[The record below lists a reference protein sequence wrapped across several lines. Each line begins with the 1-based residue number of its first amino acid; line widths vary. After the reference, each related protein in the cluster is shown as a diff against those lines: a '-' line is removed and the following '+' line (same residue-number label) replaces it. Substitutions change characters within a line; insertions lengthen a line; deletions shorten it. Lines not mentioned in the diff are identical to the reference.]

1 MRRIYNTD
9 IREPNNQATL
19 REQYSIDP
27 MSVLGMDMEEY
38 ASVKKSIEAFYR
50 NQLKF
55 SGADGYVIGL
65 SGGIDS
71 SLVATLAVDAVG
83 ADKVYGVIIPS
94 RYSNE
99 EDISIAVELAENL
112 GMKINDYLQTQ
123 SVFDPIFRY
132 LIEAGEVSPDPDM
145 QRIKEGNI
153 QARMR
158 MIILRDIA
166 KNRNGL
172 VLGTTNRSE
181 ELMGYFTVGGDGVG
195 GVDNEG
201 ICELHKTTER
211 IFAGYLGLDDKII
224 EKAPTA
230 GLWEGQ
236 TDEDELGIRYENLDL
251 ILAGIELEVEK
262 KWMADII
269 DREDISQ
276 EEIDMVARHM
286 DKTGYKNRPAP
297 RPFFFRQGR

>member
-1 MRRIYNTD
+1 MRRIYNAD
-9 IREPNNQATL
+9 IREPNTQVTL

-83 ADKVYGVIIPS
+83 ADKVYGVIMPS

-99 EDISIAVELAENL
+99 EDISIAVELAEDL

-123 SVFDPIFRY
+123 SVFDPILNL
-132 LIEAGEVSPDPDM
+132 LIEAGQVNPDQDI

-166 KNRNGL
+166 KNRNCL

-181 ELMGYFTVGGDGVG
+181 ELMGYFTIGGDGAG
-195 GVDNEG
+195 GIDNEG
-201 ICELHKTTER
+201 ISELYKTTEK

-236 TDEDELGIRYENLDL
+236 TDEDELGMSYENLDL
-251 ILAGIELEVEK
+251 ILAGLELEVEK
-262 KWMADII
+262 RWMADMI

-286 DKTGYKNRPAP
+286 DKISYKNRPAP
-297 RPFFFRQGR
+297 RPFF

>member
-9 IREPNNQATL
+9 IREPNTQVTL

-83 ADKVYGVIIPS
+83 ADKVYGVIMPS

-99 EDISIAVELAENL
+99 EDISIAVELAEDL

-123 SVFDPIFRY
+123 SVFDPILNL
-132 LIEAGEVSPDPDM
+132 LIEAGQVNPDQDI

-166 KNRNGL
+166 KNRNCL

-181 ELMGYFTVGGDGVG
+181 ELMGYFTIGGDGAG
-195 GVDNEG
+195 GIDNEG
-201 ICELHKTTER
+201 ISGLYKTTEK

-236 TDEDELGIRYENLDL
+236 TDEDELGMSYENLDL
-251 ILAGIELEVEK
+251 ILAGLELEVEK
-262 KWMADII
+262 RWMADMI

-286 DKTGYKNRPAP
+286 DKISYKNRPAP